1 MEAWGPGGGLRARGR
16 AARSVAFAATLG
28 AFLPSAANAL
38 QPVSLDVGALLDQQQ
53 NVPDPAFAPFP
64 AQVSGVNLGEFSQ
77 VRTALFQSF
86 QPGYDTMV
94 GASIYLLR
102 NGAGQGNARIQVGL
116 FDTLKGALAGG
127 PPLRSAEARGKTGTW
142 IEASWFD
149 SPLHVQ
155 KDSTYVLVFSQLPG
169 SEFFAFGGGK
179 GDLGADPY
187 SRGAG
192 YEKLGSN
199 LVPLSGVGNNVDF
212 AFRTYAIPEPGTGI
226 LLAAGLALLGVIA
239 RRRLRG

>member
-1 MEAWGPGGGLRARGR
+1 MRARRSLLGNGR
-16 AARSVAFAATLG
+16 AARATAFAAALG
-28 AFLPSAANAL
+28 AFLPFPVSAL
-38 QPVSLDVGALLDQQQ
+38 QPVSLAAGALLDQQQ

-64 AQVSGVNLGEFSQ
+64 AQVSGVDLGNFSQ

-86 QPGYDTMV
+86 QPGYDTTV
-94 GASIYLLR
+94 GASVYLLR
-102 NGAGQGNARIQVGL
+102 SGAGQGNARIQVDL
-116 FDTLKGALAGG
+116 FDTLQSALAGG
-127 PPLRSAEARGKTGTW
+127 PPLRSAEAMGKTGTW

-192 YEKLGSN
+192 YEKFGSN
-199 LVPLSGVGNNVDF
+199 IFPLSSGSSNVDF
-212 AFRTYAIPEPGTGI
+212 AFRTYAVPEPGTGL
-226 LLAAGLALLGVIA
+226 LLAAGLVLVGIIA
-239 RRRLRG
+239 HRRLRG